1 MHDLVLPTFN
11 LHKIFGNGFNTS
23 KNLTKMSIMD
33 IKGRKNM
40 LTILLI
46 IIYIAF
52 ISLGLPDAILGSAW
66 PLMHTDLNVPISYA
80 GIATMIV
87 SGGTIISSF
96 FSEKM
101 IRKFGTG
108 KVTTISVLLTAT
120 GLLGIY
126 FAPSFIWICLLGIP
140 LGIGA
145 GAVDAALNNFVALHY
160 EAKHMNWLHCF
171 WGIGATSGPFIMS
184 LFLLNQNGWR
194 IGYATIGIIQ
204 AILVICLFI
213 SLPLWR
219 QFETTQK
226 VEEEDDNG
234 IKIKSLL
241 KIPGAKPTLIAF
253 FCYCAV
259 ELTTGLWA
267 SSYLVVNDGLAVEL
281 AAKWASFY
289 YLGITVGRFIAGFL
303 TMKLTNTQMIR
314 IGQTICIIGAILLVL
329 PITSVFKL
337 IGLIFIGLGC
347 APIYPAMLYET
358 PNRFG
363 KELSQRLMGIQMAT
377 AYVGSTLIPPLFGAL
392 SKVLGLQMLPY
403 FLLIF
408 LIIMLVSS
416 EKAAYKKTN

>member
-1 MHDLVLPTFN
+1 
-11 LHKIFGNGFNTS
+11 
-23 KNLTKMSIMD
+23 
-33 IKGRKNM
+33 M

-347 APIYPAMLYET
+347 APIYPAMLHET

-377 AYVGSTLIPPLFGAL
+377 AYAGSTLIPPLFGAL

>member
-1 MHDLVLPTFN
+1 
-11 LHKIFGNGFNTS
+11 
-23 KNLTKMSIMD
+23 
-33 IKGRKNM
+33 M

-66 PLMHTDLNVPISYA
+66 PLMHTDLNVPISCA

-347 APIYPAMLYET
+347 APIYPAMLHET

-363 KELSQRLMGIQMAT
+363 KELSQHLMGIQMAT

>member
-11 LHKIFGNGFNTS
+11 LHKIFDNGFNTS

-347 APIYPAMLYET
+347 APIYPAMLHET

>member
-1 MHDLVLPTFN
+1 
-11 LHKIFGNGFNTS
+11 
-23 KNLTKMSIMD
+23 
-33 IKGRKNM
+33 M

-226 VEEEDDNG
+226 VEDEDDND

-347 APIYPAMLYET
+347 APIYPAMLHET

>member
-1 MHDLVLPTFN
+1 
-11 LHKIFGNGFNTS
+11 
-23 KNLTKMSIMD
+23 
-33 IKGRKNM
+33 M

-226 VEEEDDNG
+226 VEEEDDNS

-347 APIYPAMLYET
+347 APIYPAMLHET

>member
-1 MHDLVLPTFN
+1 
-11 LHKIFGNGFNTS
+11 
-23 KNLTKMSIMD
+23 
-33 IKGRKNM
+33 M

-347 APIYPAMLYET
+347 APIYPAMLHET

-403 FLLIF
+403 FLLIL

>member
-145 GAVDAALNNFVALHY
+145 GAVDATLNNFVALHY

-347 APIYPAMLYET
+347 APIYPAMLHET

>member
-1 MHDLVLPTFN
+1 
-11 LHKIFGNGFNTS
+11 
-23 KNLTKMSIMD
+23 
-33 IKGRKNM
+33 M

-66 PLMHTDLNVPISYA
+66 PSMHTDLNVPISYA

-303 TMKLTNTQMIR
+303 TMKLTNTQIIR

-347 APIYPAMLYET
+347 APIYPAMLHET

-363 KELSQRLMGIQMAT
+363 KELSQHLMGIQMAT

>member
-1 MHDLVLPTFN
+1 
-11 LHKIFGNGFNTS
+11 
-23 KNLTKMSIMD
+23 
-33 IKGRKNM
+33 M

-120 GLLGIY
+120 GLLGIS

-347 APIYPAMLYET
+347 APIYPAMLHET

>member
-226 VEEEDDNG
+226 VEEEDDND

-337 IGLIFIGLGC
+337 IGIIFIGLGC
-347 APIYPAMLYET
+347 APIYPAMLHET

-363 KELSQRLMGIQMAT
+363 KELSQHLMGIQMAT

>member
-1 MHDLVLPTFN
+1 
-11 LHKIFGNGFNTS
+11 
-23 KNLTKMSIMD
+23 
-33 IKGRKNM
+33 M

-347 APIYPAMLYET
+347 APIYPAMLHET

-377 AYVGSTLIPPLFGAL
+377 AYVGSTLISPLFGAL